1 MFKWR
6 ISKGDIKPEDD
17 EVTNKKVAEEEKM
30 AVDSVERLRE
40 ALAQADAVVIGAGAG
55 PSTSAGFTYS
65 ESVLNSISL
74 FLLIAMVSRICIPA
88 VSILMRR

>member
-40 ALAQADAVVIGAGAG
+40 ALAQTDAVHGGKG
-55 PSTSAGFTYS
+55 
-65 ESVLNSISL
+65 
-74 FLLIAMVSRICIPA
+74 
-88 VSILMRR
+88 

>member
-6 ISKGDIKPEDD
+6 ISNGDIKPEDD

-40 ALAQADAVVIGAGAG
+40 ALAQADAIVIGAGAG
-55 PSTSAGFTYS
+55 LSTSAGFT
-65 ESVLNSISL
+65 
-74 FLLIAMVSRICIPA
+74 
-88 VSILMRR
+88 